1 MGSVVSNLG
10 EHSNMRIAFFL
21 IVVAT
26 ISFTSARPKRRNDEL
41 MFNPSMVRQDG
52 PLNMEAL
59 NMLHADAVKYGQGA
73 KNNKWFEAVDA
84 KTLDGMITQMN
95 TMNRWFAKVVKYWDD
110 FTSGGDGAKVLAEQG
125 KGINEDEPVDGD
137 VGGDDE
143 PAADGKEPGADGEPT
158 DGDGETTDGDG
169 ESTDGDEEP
178 TDGDGE
184 AKDGDGEATDGEKD
198 PDAGGDGEAD
208 AGGDKKEGGEGGE
221 EPAETDEKPAADGD
235 EEPAEDKEGGDDTK
249 VDNKDADA
257 RKRRMKK
264 RRMKKRF

>member
-1 MGSVVSNLG
+1 MGTKMIFSSSSSFSFFFFFFAAT
-10 EHSNMRIAFFL
+10 HAFPSGPL
-21 IVVAT
+21 
-26 ISFTSARPKRRNDEL
+26 N
-41 MFNPSMVRQDG
+41 FNPSMVRQDG

-59 NMLHADAVKYGQGA
+59 NMLHADAVKFGAGA
-73 KNNKWFEAVDA
+73 KDNKWFEAVDA
-84 KTLDGMITQMN
+84 KTLDGMITEMN

-158 DGDGETTDGDG
+158 DGDGEA
-169 ESTDGDEEP
+169 

-184 AKDGDGEATDGEKD
+184 ATDGDDEPAADGEKD

-208 AGGDKKEGGEGGE
+208 AGGDKKEGGEGDE

>member
-1 MGSVVSNLG
+1 MGTKMIFSSFFSSFFFSFFFAAT
-10 EHSNMRIAFFL
+10 HAFPSGPL
-21 IVVAT
+21 
-26 ISFTSARPKRRNDEL
+26 N
-41 MFNPSMVRQDG
+41 FNPSMVRQDG

-59 NMLHADAVKYGQGA
+59 NMLHADAVKFGAGA
-73 KNNKWFEAVDA
+73 KDNKWFEAVDA
-84 KTLDGMITQMN
+84 KTLDGMITEMN

-143 PAADGKEPGADGEPT
+143 PAADGNEPAADGEPT

-169 ESTDGDEEP
+169 EPTDGDEEP

-184 AKDGDGEATDGEKD
+184 AKDGDGEATDGDDEPAADGEKD

-208 AGGDKKEGGEGGE
+208 AGGDKKEGGEGDE
-221 EPAETDEKPAADGD
+221 EPAETDEKP
-235 EEPAEDKEGGDDTK
+235 
-249 VDNKDADA
+249 
-257 RKRRMKK
+257 
-264 RRMKKRF
+264 

>member
-110 FTSGGDGAKVLAEQG
+110 FTSGGDGSKVLSENG
-125 KGINEDEPVDGD
+125 PGI
-137 VGGDDE
+137 
-143 PAADGKEPGADGEPT
+143 
-158 DGDGETTDGDG
+158 
-169 ESTDGDEEP
+169 
-178 TDGDGE
+178 
-184 AKDGDGEATDGEKD
+184 KDGSN
-198 PDAGGDGEAD
+198 AGAAESAPAD
-208 AGGDKKEGGEGGE
+208 AGEEAPAEEGEGKGEGEGEAPAEGDADAPEEGDAEGDAKEGEGDAEEGEGDAKEGEGDAKEGEGGGE
-221 EPAETDEKPAADGD
+221 AAAEGDAEAPAEGD
-235 EEPAEDKEGGDDTK
+235 AEGDAKEGEGDAK
-249 VDNKDADA
+249 EGEGDAKEGEGDA
-257 RKRRMKK
+257 
-264 RRMKKRF
+264 